1 MTNNALSVEQY
12 NRAEEDALALLPNVP
27 IAAFRPVSFLL
38 EGSPT
43 YVKSEKEL
51 WKFVESQHMNT
62 FEGDFLNFL
71 DGAISVG
78 EFELLRHLAE
88 KVLRFSQSNYG
99 KEIVAR
105 PTTALSIN
113 VLRHIEYLFGD
124 ERPKVFEIG
133 PGSGYLGAL
142 LMLQGYPYAAT
153 DVTQGFYLHQNHL
166 WNYITDGKVVEVGF
180 DTGRHMESSEPGGV
194 VHVPWWEFAKT
205 RLDGMPEFDVVTCN
219 HALCEM
225 SHHAV
230 WFTLAIARALL
241 RGNGSPKVFLFE
253 GWGAQRLSLK
263 SQVTQWFYH
272 YNFELVH
279 YDRQIVVFAQS
290 GTPDAVDGL
299 RMPRKTSARAASLRN
314 VWRKIGGMSDMET
327 ETWAPCHYV
336 APGNPL
342 SQAIISGRQVHQQK
356 REIKLAEVNEFY
368 TSLCESNSYLG
379 PDEEFMRFLD
389 A

>member
-1 MTNNALSVEQY
+1 MATKTLNVHEY
-12 NRAEEDALALLPNVP
+12 DLAHEAAVSALPNAVNWAYQSHFFDK
-27 IAAFRPVSFLL
+27 IGF
-38 EGSPT
+38 PT
-43 YVKSEKEL
+43 SVKSEKEL
-51 WKFVESQHMNT
+51 WKFVESQHWNT
-62 FEGDFLNFL
+62 FEGDFLNLL

-105 PTTALSIN
+105 PTILPGLN

-153 DVTQGFYLHQNHL
+153 DVGQGFYLHQNHL

-219 HALCEM
+219 GALGEM
-225 SHHAV
+225 EKHGLQ
-230 WFTLAIARALL
+230 FTLKVCSGLL
-241 RGNGSPKVFLFE
+241 RGTTSPKVFLFDD
-253 GWGAQRLSLK
+253 WGGLQDRSVI
-263 SQVTQWFYH
+263 SRWFYH

-299 RMPRKTSARAASLRN
+299 RMPRKTSARATSLRN